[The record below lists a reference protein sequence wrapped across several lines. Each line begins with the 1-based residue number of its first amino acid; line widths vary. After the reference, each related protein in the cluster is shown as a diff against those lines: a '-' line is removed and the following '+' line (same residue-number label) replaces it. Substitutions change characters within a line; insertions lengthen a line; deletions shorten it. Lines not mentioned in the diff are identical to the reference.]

1 MTFEIIHAHDVPL
14 AAQAV
19 TFTEAF
25 RGYLGGSFAMD
36 AATLG
41 RFIHAQGIDLCYSRF
56 ARSAAGLC
64 GFGYITRTGDLS
76 RLAGMGV
83 LAASRR
89 TGVARGV
96 LRHLLDEARAR
107 GDRMMVLEVIEQ
119 NPPACALYEKE
130 GFRSVTRLCGWRRPP
145 SGTTT
150 DQPQQFSEISLAAAS
165 QIPSAREFPELP
177 WQISRHAVA
186 KLESGRAFASDR
198 ALAVISEPTVAGPIR
213 IHAVSSRQAL
223 SAVLQRHLDREFF
236 ARPLFPENFGPEI
249 FEPLG
254 FTKEPLTQWLMQY
267 ESRTARYPHARFSCL
282 GLRPRA
288 CPAHDEAL
296 SR

>member
-1 MTFEIIHAHDVPL
+1 MTFEIIPAHDVPL

-25 RGYLGGSFAMD
+25 RGYVGGLAAMD
-36 AATLG
+36 AAALG

-56 ARSAAGLC
+56 ARSGSGLC

-89 TGVARGV
+89 TGVARGL
-96 LRHLLDEARAR
+96 LRHLLNEARAR

-119 NPPACALYEKE
+119 NPPAYALYEKE
-130 GFRSVTRLCGWRRPP
+130 GFRALARLCGWRRLPGGDTAEL
-145 SGTTT
+145 SRE
-150 DQPQQFSEISLAAAS
+150 FAEISLAVAS
-165 QIPSAREFPELP
+165 QIPSTREFPELP

-186 KLESGRAFASDR
+186 KLESARAFASDR
-198 ALAVISEPTVAGPIR
+198 ALAVISDPTAAGPIR
-213 IHAVSSRQAL
+213 VHAVSSRQAL
-223 SAVLQRHLDREFF
+223 SAVLQRYFDREFF
-236 ARPLFPENFGPEI
+236 VRPLFPEDFGPEI

-254 FTKEPLTQWLMQY
+254 FTREPLTQWLM
-267 ESRTARYPHARFSCL
+267 RF
-282 GLRPRA
+282 
-288 CPAHDEAL
+288 EF
-296 SR
+296 